1 MSEKPAWR
9 QAYDAAERSVAPRV
23 EALVHSEEF
32 AHATTAITRAQR
44 TLGRQVTSIQARLW
58 HLLNLPAG
66 TDVQRLRTQVGAL
79 DRQVRLLTLQLD
91 HQVNQRDSD

>member
-1 MSEKPAWR
+1 MTDIPAWR

-23 EALVHSEEF
+23 EAVVHSEEF
-32 AHATTAITRAQR
+32 AQATAVIAHAQR
-44 TLGRQVTSIQARLW
+44 VIGRRVTGVAARFW

-79 DRQVRLLTLQLD
+79 DRQVRLMSLHLD
-91 HQVNQRDSD
+91 HQANQRDSD